1 MKRGDSRFNTVFAQA
16 VQEGL
21 DSIGPSISD
30 AVLFYLQRAE
40 AVRSDR
46 SFADPEAFDD
56 GLKKIFGY
64 GAKVIEKRIL
74 EMLYVKLEAPRKIG
88 GDFRFSEEV
97 RKAQKFISSA
107 EDPITEK
114 PQRNHREALVKA

>member
-1 MKRGDSRFNTVFAQA
+1 MVLAQA

-30 AVLFYLQRAE
+30 AVLFHLQR
-40 AVRSDR
+40 SDAIR
-46 SFADPEAFDD
+46 VDQHFIDPEAFDD

-74 EMLYVKLEAPRKIG
+74 EVLYLKLEAPRKIRD
-88 GDFRFSEEV
+88 DFRFSEEV
-97 RKAQKFISSA
+97 KKAQKLRGSTEMLIPESS
-107 EDPITEK
+107 
-114 PQRNHREALVKA
+114 Q

>member
-1 MKRGDSRFNTVFAQA
+1 MKRGQSRFNTVLAQA

-30 AVLFYLQRAE
+30 AVLFHLQRTD

-46 SFADPEAFDD
+46 SFVDPEAFDD

-74 EMLYVKLEAPRKIG
+74 EVLYVKLEAPRKIG

-97 RKAQKFISSA
+97 EKAQKLLGSTEIL
-107 EDPITEK
+107 ITENPK
-114 PQRNHREALVKA
+114 QNHRQSLVKA